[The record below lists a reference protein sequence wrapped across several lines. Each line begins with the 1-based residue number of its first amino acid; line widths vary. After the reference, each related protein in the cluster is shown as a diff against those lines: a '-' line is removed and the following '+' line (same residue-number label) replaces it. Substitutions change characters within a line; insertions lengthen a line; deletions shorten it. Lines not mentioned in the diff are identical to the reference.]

1 MKLYTTVTIMSTDTG
16 YANADVKLFKDSSAA
31 TQSANNDIDRYA
43 REYQGIVTDRSRNYY
58 IMKSD
63 LMTVKIKI
71 EEHEI

>member
-16 YANADVKLFKDSSAA
+16 YANADVKLFKDSSSA